1 MKKFVCNSLENTKK
15 AAEYFSEFAKPGQC
29 FALCGNLGF
38 GKTTFAQYLI
48 KTLNPNI
55 KNIISPTF
63 NIIQTYPNEIAEI
76 WHIDCYRLKSADE
89 FYDLGIEEAFS
100 NCITIIE
107 WPEIIKDLLP
117 SDTIKIQFSKTNDMR
132 IIESDIS

>member
-1 MKKFVCNSLENTKK
+1 MKKFVCNSLEDTKK
-15 AAEYFSEFAKPGQC
+15 TVEYFSEFAQLGQC
-29 FALCGNLGF
+29 FALYGNLGF

-48 KTLNPNI
+48 KILNPKI
-55 KNIISPTF
+55 ENIISPTF

-76 WHIDCYRLKSADE
+76 WHIDCYRLKSVDE

-107 WPEIIKDLLP
+107 WPEIIEDLLP
-117 SDTIKIQFSKTNDMR
+117 PNTIKIQFSKIKDRR
-132 IIESDIS
+132 IIEKIEN